1 MTITREAK
9 IEYKQDKLSIIPF
22 DLYDEHELE
31 MIKEKESIF
40 LKDTSKVITNNNNNK
55 EKTTPSVQKKS
66 DVISLIKTV
75 KNNNPENEEYEFAV
89 ELLKKSFTANEIQTG
104 IFGDKNNLSRSK
116 TQTPFDYYKVEKF
129 KGI

>member
-1 MTITREAK
+1 LTVTREAK
-9 IEYKQDKLSIIPF
+9 IEYKQDKLSNIPF

-31 MIKEKESIF
+31 MIKEKENSIS
-40 LKDTSKVITNNNNNK
+40 KDTSKVITNNNK
-55 EKTTPSVQKKS
+55 EKTLPSVQKKS

>member
-1 MTITREAK
+1 LTVTREAK
-9 IEYKQDKLSIIPF
+9 IEYKQDKLSNIPF

-31 MIKEKESIF
+31 MIKEKENSI
-40 LKDTSKVITNNNNNK
+40 LKDTSKVITNNNK
-55 EKTTPSVQKKS
+55 EKTLPSVQKKS